1 MDKQKQIEEMA
12 KEVEKSYTAY
22 RGFCPHKPTVCSTI
36 KSCVYCNIATHLIEQ
51 GYRKITEG
59 AVVLTRE
66 EYDELQVGKDFNYG
80 YHSGEINMTAYY
92 ENIRLPE
99 LRKETAEKFAEK
111 LKEKLEERKK
121 LCLERWE
128 RYENEG
134 EGELACYWNG
144 KENEIHCVKA
154 DIYEI
159 CKEITEGK
167 V

>member
-66 EYDELQVGKDFNYG
+66 ELEERDCKNHHEGYKTGVAGMQEQVEALHKVLNERKAEVEKYV
-80 YHSGEINMTAYY
+80 
-92 ENIRLPE
+92 
-99 LRKETAEKFAEK
+99 RKETAEKFAEMY
-111 LKEKLEERKK
+111 KELLDKQEKGWSANMIWIITAK
-121 LCLERWE
+121 NC
-128 RYENEG
+128 
-134 EGELACYWNG
+134 
-144 KENEIHCVKA
+144 I
-154 DIYEI
+154 DEI